1 MIIVAKM
8 LVMKIT
14 LGAVVLARIVIIL
27 VITLGVLGRQTDLQL
42 TLEPAQ
48 TVV

>member
-1 MIIVAKM
+1 M

-14 LGAVVLARIVIIL
+14 LGAVVLARIVATH
-27 VITLGVLGRQTDLQL
+27 VITLGAIGHQTDLQL

>member
-1 MIIVAKM
+1 M

-14 LGAVVLARIVIIL
+14 LGAVEFVHIVVIL
-27 VITLGVLGRQTDLQL
+27 VVTHGVLGHQTDLQL